1 MDSHHH
7 HDHDQHHP
15 GPGPDEAALA
25 ELVDLDAEVLH
36 SYLSDVIGWAGE
48 LAGGQPRRI
57 LDLGTG
63 TGTGAVALARRFTG
77 ADVIAV
83 DVSAA
88 MLDRLRAK
96 ARGLGLDGQIQA
108 VQADLDA
115 EWPAT
120 GPADLVWASNSL
132 HHMKDPDQVLAW
144 VFAAL
149 RPGGLLAVA
158 EMDSFPRFLPDD
170 VGPGLEA
177 RLQAGLAEARADEL
191 PHLYS
196 DWGPRL
202 GAAGFTVEAR
212 RTFDIDLT
220 APLPALA
227 GRYAQASLTRL
238 RSGLDGRL
246 SPGDLATLGPLL
258 DGDGPGSVLR
268 RDDLTIRTARTA
280 WAARRP

>member
-1 MDSHHH
+1 MESLHHH
-7 HDHDQHHP
+7 HDHQHP
-15 GPGPDEAALA
+15 GDESDEAALA
-25 ELVDLDAEVLH
+25 ELVDLDAAVLH
-36 SYLSDVIGWAGE
+36 SYLSDVIGWVGE

-63 TGTGAVALARRFTG
+63 TGTGAVALARRFGG

-83 DVSAA
+83 DVSAP
-88 MLDRLRAK
+88 MLDRLRVK
-96 ARGLGLDGQIQA
+96 AGELGLAGRIQA

-120 GPADLVWASNSL
+120 GLVDLAWAANSM

-158 EMDSFPRFLPDD
+158 EMDSFPRFLPEEI
-170 VGPGLEA
+170 GPGLEA
-177 RLQAGLAEARADEL
+177 RLQAALAEARASEL
-191 PHLYS
+191 PHLHS

-202 GAAGFTVEAR
+202 TAAGFTIEAR

-227 GRYAQASLTRL
+227 GRYAQASLMRL
-238 RSGLDGRL
+238 RSGLDGCL
-246 SPGDLATLGPLL
+246 SASDLATLGPLL
-258 DGDGPGSVLR
+258 DNDGPRSVLR
-268 RDDLTIRTARTA
+268 RDDLAIRTARTA

>member
-1 MDSHHH
+1 M
-7 HDHDQHHP
+7 
-15 GPGPDEAALA
+15 
-25 ELVDLDAEVLH
+25 
-36 SYLSDVIGWAGE
+36 
-48 LAGGQPRRI
+48 
-57 LDLGTG
+57 
-63 TGTGAVALARRFTG
+63 
-77 ADVIAV
+77 
-83 DVSAA
+83 
-88 MLDRLRAK
+88 
-96 ARGLGLDGQIQA
+96 
-108 VQADLDA
+108 
-115 EWPAT
+115 
-120 GPADLVWASNSL
+120 DLVWASNSL

-177 RLQAGLAEARADEL
+177 RLQAALAEARADEL

-202 GAAGFTVEAR
+202 GAAGFSVEAR

-220 APLPALA
+220 APLPARA

-246 SPGDLATLGPLL
+246 SPADLATLGPLL

-268 RDDLTIRTARTA
+268 RDDLTVRTARTA